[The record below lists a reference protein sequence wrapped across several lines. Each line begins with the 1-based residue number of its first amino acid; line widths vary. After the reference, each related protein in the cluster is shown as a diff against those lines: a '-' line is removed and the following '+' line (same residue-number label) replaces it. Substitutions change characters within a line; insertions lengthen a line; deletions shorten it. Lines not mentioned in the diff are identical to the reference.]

1 MLADSHKESRIRVCG
16 LHAEWKNI
24 FAEEIGNTAELIE

>member
-1 MLADSHKESRIRVCG
+1 MLADSHKGCRIRVCG

-24 FAEEIGNTAELIE
+24 FAEELGEAAELIE